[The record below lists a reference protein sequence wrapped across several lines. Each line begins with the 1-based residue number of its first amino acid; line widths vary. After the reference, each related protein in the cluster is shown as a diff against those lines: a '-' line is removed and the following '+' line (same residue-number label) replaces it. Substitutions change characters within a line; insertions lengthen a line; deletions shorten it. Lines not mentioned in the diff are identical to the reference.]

1 LLPMRIIKRVL
12 VCTPLL
18 FLLPYQAAY
27 SQKDISFNKEQIVSE
42 AKKQLD
48 SMSAEGGDLYKYCQD
63 KNLKGEFVVDITLH
77 LKGKVLTVY
86 MVSSSVEEIKHQNLL
101 KSKLTEIQF
110 ENIKIPKNERVKFRQ
125 TLTF

>member
-1 LLPMRIIKRVL
+1 MSVL
-12 VCTPLL
+12 KTALMWVPLL
-18 FLLPYQAAY
+18 ILLQYQAAF
-27 SQKDISFNKEQIVSE
+27 SQKDIAFDKEQTISE
-42 AKKQLD
+42 AKKQLEA
-48 SMSAEGGDLYKYCQD
+48 MSSEGGDLYNFCQE
-63 KNLKGEFVVDITLH
+63 KNLTGEFVVDITIQ